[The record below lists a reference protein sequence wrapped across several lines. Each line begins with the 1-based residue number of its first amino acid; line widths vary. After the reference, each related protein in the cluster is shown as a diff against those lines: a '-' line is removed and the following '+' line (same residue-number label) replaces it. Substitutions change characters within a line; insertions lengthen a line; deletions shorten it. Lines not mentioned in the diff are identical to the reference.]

1 VPRYPCAAGSP
12 GRAAVRGR
20 GSWGRPCPASYPETI
35 RGHVFC
41 SFLALLLRAELE
53 DRLARRGDAEIEWA
67 DLIRDLDRLEEVEI
81 EKDGKRFVLRSQ
93 TTGTAGKLFQAARV
107 ALPQTVRQVV

>member
-1 VPRYPCAAGSP
+1 
-12 GRAAVRGR
+12 
-20 GSWGRPCPASYPETI
+20 
-35 RGHVFC
+35 
-41 SFLALLLRAELE
+41 
-53 DRLARRGDAEIEWA
+53 
-67 DLIRDLDRLEEVEI
+67 VEI